1 MYARKLNV
9 WKGAA
14 AGCYFVLFSV
24 FCLSTS
30 AAPELPRRPFLG
42 VTAQPT
48 RDNHIRVGK
57 IFPNSPAARSELAV
71 GDILLAL
78 NGTAVDSIDGFLAGV
93 KSHKSQDRLVY
104 RVQRGGKEMDIEV
117 VLGEFPREQPG
128 DIQVH
133 YDTVET
139 RDATVQSILTMPI
152 GNTSKLPSILYV
164 QGWDCSSIDWPL
176 PGPNLIRE
184 LVYGLTRAGFAVM
197 RTEKSGV
204 GDSTGTPCPDV
215 DFRDEVSLFTSALKK
230 LKTYDFVDTGNVFIF
245 GHSGGGWVAPLV
257 AAEEPAKGIVVY
269 GTVVRPFAEYLV
281 ENRRRS
287 RWLRS
292 RPDLAQLEDEQR
304 FYAQL
309 LHYLL
314 VEKSSV
320 RDVTIRHPELTAI
333 AKTMFPDEEHF
344 DGWRTLQHVRQ
355 LNEQN
360 VARVW
365 ASLDVHVLALVGE
378 FDIRTLPMD
387 HEYIAAIVNARRPGR
402 GAWRLLPK
410 MDHGFA
416 LHESLNDS
424 VAHEFVGP
432 FGDQVVRETVRWIR
446 ERTG

>member
-1 MYARKLNV
+1 MLSAKVIVRRRAPARCLLFFASLFCV
-9 WKGAA
+9 SAA
-14 AGCYFVLFSV
+14 A
-24 FCLSTS
+24 
-30 AAPELPRRPFLG
+30 AQELPRRPFLG
-42 VTAQPT
+42 VTALPAPN
-48 RDNHIRVGK
+48 NHVRVSK

-71 GDILLAL
+71 GDVLLAL
-78 NGTAVDSIDGFLAGV
+78 NGTPITSVDGFLAGV
-93 KSHKSQDRLVY
+93 KPLKPQDRLVY
-104 RVQRGGKEMDIEV
+104 RVQRGEKEMDVELM
-117 VLGEFPREQPG
+117 LGEFPREQPG

-133 YDTVET
+133 YDAVET
-139 RDATVQSILTMPI
+139 HDATLRSIVTLPI

-176 PGPNLIRE
+176 PGPNLLRE

-197 RTEKSGV
+197 RSEKSGV
-204 GDSTGTPCPDV
+204 GDSTGAPCRDV
-215 DFRDEVSLFTSALKK
+215 DFRNEVSLFTSALKK

-257 AAEEPAKGIVVY
+257 AAAEPVKGIVVY

-304 FYAQL
+304 FYARL

-314 VEKSSV
+314 VEKGSV
-320 RDVTIRHPELTAI
+320 RDVTAKHPELTAI

-355 LNEQN
+355 LNDQN

-365 ASLDVHVLALVGE
+365 ASLDTHVLALFGE
-378 FDIRTLPMD
+378 YDIRTLSMD
-387 HEYIAAIVNARRPGR
+387 HEYIAAIVNARHPGK
-402 GAWRLLPK
+402 GAWRVLPK
-410 MDHGFA
+410 TDHGFA

-424 VAHEFVGP
+424 VAHEFAGP
-432 FGDQVVRETVRWIR
+432 FGDQVLQETVKWIR
-446 ERTG
+446 GIVG